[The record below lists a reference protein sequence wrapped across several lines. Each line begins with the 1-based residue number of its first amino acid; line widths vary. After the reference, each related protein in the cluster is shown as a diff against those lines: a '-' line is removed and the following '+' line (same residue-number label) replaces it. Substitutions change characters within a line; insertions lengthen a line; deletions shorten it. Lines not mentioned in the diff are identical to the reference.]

1 MRWSVGIRK
10 QFRSSPDQYLFA
22 YYYGVCRTETDQLN
36 EETRDLLMKASQEN
50 VPEDVFFYLAKNEH
64 ALSNFHNALA
74 HYNHFASL
82 VNKKTQGQYGL
93 DTLIVQSQN
102 QVNPFRALQVVVQ
115 LEPDTIVESLS
126 KPVVIEIPEK
136 LADTIIEFR
145 ITPQVA
151 YRHISQ
157 FKTEDAQL
165 AFVDAWLK
173 EQRLDS
179 LYKAVAQA
187 RENYLKIDDFSV
199 QQEAAALILQLETEW
214 LALKPMVD
222 RQYLKSREGE
232 LEYWEKA
239 ADHSYF
245 ARLKAENDSIMQQWE
260 VKSTPVSIPEEQI
273 PVVDFP
279 ADTLLAVEAA
289 GDTIRVESIVPELV
303 VDKVVY
309 KIQIGTYKGKL
320 PANVD
325 QLFKRLSILRKID
338 VAANEKG
345 FDVYTIGELTNF
357 NDAIALQKQIRL
369 EGVKDAFVVAYHNE
383 KRITLEEAKKLLG
396 HDR

>member
-1 MRWSVGIRK
+1 
-10 QFRSSPDQYLFA
+10 
-22 YYYGVCRTETDQLN
+22 
-36 EETRDLLMKASQEN
+36 
-50 VPEDVFFYLAKNEH
+50 
-64 ALSNFHNALA
+64 
-74 HYNHFASL
+74 
-82 VNKKTQGQYGL
+82 
-93 DTLIVQSQN
+93 
-102 QVNPFRALQVVVQ
+102 
-115 LEPDTIVESLS
+115 
-126 KPVVIEIPEK
+126 
-136 LADTIIEFR
+136 
-145 ITPQVA
+145 
-151 YRHISQ
+151 
-157 FKTEDAQL
+157 
-165 AFVDAWLK
+165 
-173 EQRLDS
+173 
-179 LYKAVAQA
+179 
-187 RENYLKIDDFSV
+187 
-199 QQEAAALILQLETEW
+199 
-214 LALKPMVD
+214 MVD
-222 RQYLKSREGE
+222 RQHLKSREGE

-320 PANVD
+320 PANVA

>member
-1 MRWSVGIRK
+1 MKYKLFNVILLSFVLTITVFFVYGVENEKQARK
-10 QFRSSPDQYLFA
+10 LFRNKQYSEVVDWYQEQFRSSPDQYLFA

-115 LEPDTIVESLS
+115 LEPDTIVESLP

-165 AFVDAWLK
+165 AFVDAWLQ

-187 RENYLKIDDFSV
+187 RENYLKIDDFSA

-214 LALKPMVD
+214 LALKP
-222 RQYLKSREGE
+222 
-232 LEYWEKA
+232 W
-239 ADHSYF
+239 
-245 ARLKAENDSIMQQWE
+245 SI
-260 VKSTPVSIPEEQI
+260 VSI
-273 PVVDFP
+273 
-279 ADTLLAVEAA
+279 
-289 GDTIRVESIVPELV
+289 
-303 VDKVVY
+303 
-309 KIQIGTYKGKL
+309 
-320 PANVD
+320 
-325 QLFKRLSILRKID
+325 
-338 VAANEKG
+338 
-345 FDVYTIGELTNF
+345 
-357 NDAIALQKQIRL
+357 
-369 EGVKDAFVVAYHNE
+369 
-383 KRITLEEAKKLLG
+383 
-396 HDR
+396 